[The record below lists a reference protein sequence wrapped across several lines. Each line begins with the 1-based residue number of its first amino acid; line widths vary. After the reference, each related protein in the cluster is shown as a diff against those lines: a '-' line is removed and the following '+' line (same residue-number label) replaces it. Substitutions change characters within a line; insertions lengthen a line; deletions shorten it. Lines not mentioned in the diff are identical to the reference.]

1 MKITIDDKEIEVDP
15 DTTILEAAKKVG
27 IQIPTFCWHEKLDV
41 YGGCR
46 LCLVEVDDLPK
57 LQLACATYV
66 CDGMRIKT
74 NSHKVIKARKGNLEF
89 LLINHPLDC
98 PTCDKAGECELQDYV
113 FKYGSDK
120 KRFKEKKRRF
130 IVDRSQTF
138 DDLKIGPQ
146 IIRNQN
152 RCIICA
158 RCIRFIKD
166 IAGEDEL
173 GDFNR
178 GWKCEINSLPEIPIA
193 NQYAGNVVELCPVGA
208 LTSKAFRYKIRVWLT
223 KKIESVCPF
232 CGDGCNLFL
241 WVKDNR
247 IYRVT
252 SRRNDK
258 IDEGFLCDRG
268 RFGYD
273 FVNHPDRLRTPLLK
287 KDQGFVPVSWEE
299 AFETIAK
306 RFEKIK
312 KDYGPDFLAGV
323 GSPKLTNEDNYIF
336 QKFFRTVIGTNNID
350 HRVNIRNPL
359 PGSDF
364 KDYKN
369 FFGMSDSIEDL
380 ENSDLIFILGCD
392 MNLEHPIIALRIRK
406 AYRKNGASVILANPK
421 RTKLKNI
428 ATYELLYKYGTEL
441 AFLNGILN
449 QIIDEKLYRI
459 EENKIREL
467 KDWVKE
473 YDLDKVSDITG
484 VPAEKIKTVAKVISQ
499 RKSFIFLLGREII
512 LHHQTPDVVDSINNL
527 ILLLGNGRKGSLN
540 LLWEYNN
547 SCGALDMS
555 VLPDRLPG
563 YLPVNDLESK
573 KRFENFWKEKLSEK
587 PGKSFN
593 KMLEAILQGSLKAMY
608 IMGSDPVREFP
619 DRNFALLALKKLDFL
634 VVQDIFLTETAKIA
648 DVVLPG
654 ASFAEKDGTFTNC
667 ERRVQKLKR
676 GFKPIYDSKADW
688 EIICELANYWG
699 SDFDYP
705 QAKDITSE
713 IAEVVPI
720 YSGFK
725 CKQIDEN
732 GKRLDLSFEKEK
744 VRFKR
749 ADYKKIPDDKEYPFV
764 LITGNIYHHFGTL
777 TQKGENLNSIV
788 SEGFCEINPEDAK
801 SLDIFDENLIKLES
815 LSGKIEIKAKL
826 KGNIQKGTVFVPINF
841 EKIRYNLLMDKDKLV
856 DRVRIR
862 KS

>member
-1 MKITIDDKEIEVDP
+1 MKITIDNKEVEVDP
-15 DTTILEAAKKVG
+15 GTTILETAKKAG
-27 IQIPTFCWHEKLDV
+27 IEIPTFCWHEKLDV

-66 CDGMRIKT
+66 CDGMRVKT
-74 NSHKVIKARKGNLEF
+74 NSPKVIKARKGNLEF

-173 GDFNR
+173 GDFNKGYR
-178 GWKCEINSLPEIPIA
+178 SEINSLPEIPIA

-273 FVNHPDRLRTPLLK
+273 FVNHPDRLKTPLLK
-287 KDQGFVPVSWEE
+287 ENNDFIPVSWEE

-323 GSPKLTNEDNYIF
+323 GSPKLANEDNYIF

-350 HRVNIRNPL
+350 HRVNIKNPL

-406 AYRKNGASVILANPK
+406 TQRKNGTFVILANPK

-428 ATYELLYKYGTEL
+428 ATYELLYKYGTEV

-484 VPAEKIKTVAKVISQ
+484 VPAEKIKTVAKFISQ
-499 RKSFIFLLGREII
+499 KERVIFLLGREII
-512 LHHQTPDVVDSINNL
+512 LHHQTQDVVDSVNNL

-547 SCGALDMS
+547 SCGALDIGI
-555 VLPDRLPG
+555 LPDRLPG

-619 DRNFALLALKKLDFL
+619 DRNFGLKALKKLDFL

-676 GFKPIYDSKADW
+676 GFKPLYDSKADW

-725 CKQIDEN
+725 CEQIDEN
-732 GKRLDLSFEKEK
+732 RKRLDLSFEKEK

-764 LITGNIYHHFGTL
+764 LITGNTYYHFGTL

-801 SLDIFDENLIKLES
+801 NLDIFDGDLIKLES

>member
-1 MKITIDDKEIEVDP
+1 M
-15 DTTILEAAKKVG
+15 
-27 IQIPTFCWHEKLDV
+27 
-41 YGGCR
+41 
-46 LCLVEVDDLPK
+46 
-57 LQLACATYV
+57 
-66 CDGMRIKT
+66 
-74 NSHKVIKARKGNLEF
+74 
-89 LLINHPLDC
+89 
-98 PTCDKAGECELQDYV
+98 
-113 FKYGSDK
+113 
-120 KRFKEKKRRF
+120 
-130 IVDRSQTF
+130 
-138 DDLKIGPQ
+138 
-146 IIRNQN
+146 
-152 RCIICA
+152 
-158 RCIRFIKD
+158 
-166 IAGEDEL
+166 
-173 GDFNR
+173 
-178 GWKCEINSLPEIPIA
+178 
-193 NQYAGNVVELCPVGA
+193 
-208 LTSKAFRYKIRVWLT
+208 
-223 KKIESVCPF
+223 
-232 CGDGCNLFL
+232 
-241 WVKDNR
+241 
-247 IYRVT
+247 
-252 SRRNDK
+252 
-258 IDEGFLCDRG
+258 
-268 RFGYD
+268 
-273 FVNHPDRLRTPLLK
+273 
-287 KDQGFVPVSWEE
+287 
-299 AFETIAK
+299 
-306 RFEKIK
+306 
-312 KDYGPDFLAGV
+312 
-323 GSPKLTNEDNYIF
+323 
-336 QKFFRTVIGTNNID
+336 
-350 HRVNIRNPL
+350 
-359 PGSDF
+359 
-364 KDYKN
+364 
-369 FFGMSDSIEDL
+369 
-380 ENSDLIFILGCD
+380 
-392 MNLEHPIIALRIRK
+392 
-406 AYRKNGASVILANPK
+406 
-421 RTKLKNI
+421 
-428 ATYELLYKYGTEL
+428 
-441 AFLNGILN
+441 ILN
-449 QIIDEKLYRI
+449 QIIDQKLYRI
-459 EENKIREL
+459 EENKISEL

-484 VPAEKIKTVAKVISQ
+484 IPTEKIKTVAKVISQ
-499 RKSFIFLLGREII
+499 KESFIFLLGREII
-512 LHHQTPDVVDSINNL
+512 LHHQTQDVVDSINNL
-527 ILLLGNGRKGSLN
+527 ILVLGNGRKGSLN

-547 SCGALDMS
+547 SCGALDMG

-619 DRNFALLALKKLDFL
+619 DRNFALSALKKLDFL

-725 CKQIDEN
+725 CEQIDEN

-764 LITGNIYHHFGTL
+764 LITGNTYHHFGTL
-777 TQKGENLNSIV
+777 TQKGENLNSVV

-801 SLDIFDENLIKLES
+801 NLDIFDGDLIKLES